1 VLRRRWPLALAGL
14 AAAAV
19 GLLGLLAWRLVQ
31 APIVL
36 GVLVPRIEAALGA
49 AVGSPVSVGGA
60 ALAWDG
66 ATRHLELRVEQVEVA
81 TSADE
86 ERAVVRSAALAV
98 EPWELLR
105 GRLVVAAVDVLE
117 PRLRILWRESG
128 GLELR
133 SGSTDQL
140 LPVLDSIFRRAAPGL
155 RRVGIRHGAGEI
167 ALDDTTWR
175 ADDVDIE
182 LRRERAGIGV
192 RGHLALE
199 VGAERVPVRLDGRYR
214 ATAVRLAIGFRGL
227 SPPAV
232 AAALPRLKSVAA
244 LILPLGGVVDL
255 RMDDELRL
263 HGARLRLASPG
274 GTLALV
280 PGSPLP
286 VGRTAVA
293 AILDRDAGRL
303 EIGRLAIDLAG
314 APAELR
320 AALAGL
326 EGAGSFEADGR
337 LGRLPVA
344 RLASC
349 WPEGLAPGARRV
361 VLARV
366 AGGELRDLQ
375 VRLAGRT
382 LDGRLETVD
391 GLAGGATFRQVALR
405 PVGALPPLA
414 GLAGTATF
422 SQAALDLDVAGG
434 TAGSLR
440 VERTAVR
447 VTGGS
452 GAPRV
457 AVDARLRGGVADAL
471 AALER
476 ISPLAGIELSRVR
489 GEVEARVVADVPLG
503 GPPPDLVALG
513 LRVTASLH
521 GLGVPRLVRGW
532 SLTGGELSLALEG
545 RRLALGGE
553 ANVEGVP
560 VTLDLTETL
569 GERGSRALVVRARL
583 DRAGRAALGL
593 DPGPL
598 LDGPVDVTARVAR
611 APDGADAVD
620 VDADLRDARVEL
632 PPLGASKPAGAPGEA
647 HARISARDG
656 EVLGVPRLALSI
668 PDATV
673 TARATRSTDGATWS
687 TVDADAVYTP
697 PGRKPRSGHLGVTL
711 RGRQLAIRSDDGGTL
726 FRVLG
731 KGSAAGGRLAID
743 GTIDLTQAGPPF
755 DARIELHDCTVTN
768 APLLARVATLGSLG
782 GIRQSLS
789 GGGLRLERL
798 TARLSQQGRMV
809 RVADA
814 AARGPALTAVVEGT
828 VDREADAV
836 DLRGTL
842 VPAYYGINTAPARLP
857 LIGGV
862 VAGAG
867 GGTLQAVDFRVH
879 GRASDPVVS
888 VEPLSVVTLPA
899 LRRLSAVLDRPA
911 APAPPDAPAQRGR

>member
-1 VLRRRWPLALAGL
+1 MLRRRWPLALAGL

-31 APIVL
+31 APIAL

-167 ALDDTTWR
+167 ALGDTTWR

-182 LRRERAGIGV
+182 LRRERDGIGV

-199 VGAERVPVRLDGRYR
+199 VGAERVPVRVDGRYR
-214 ATAVRLAIGFRGL
+214 AAAVRLAIGFRGL

-303 EIGRLAIDLAG
+303 EIGRLAVDLDG

-326 EGAGSFEADGR
+326 EGAGSFEAAGR

-344 RLASC
+344 RLAGAGRRGSLPAHVVRC
-349 WPEGLAPGARRV
+349 WPE
-361 VLARV
+361 
-366 AGGELRDLQ
+366 
-375 VRLAGRT
+375 
-382 LDGRLETVD
+382 
-391 GLAGGATFRQVALR
+391 
-405 PVGALPPLA
+405 
-414 GLAGTATF
+414 
-422 SQAALDLDVAGG
+422 SQAASSVMCRCAWRGG
-434 TAGSLR
+434 RSTAG
-440 VERTAVR
+440 
-447 VTGGS
+447 
-452 GAPRV
+452 PRRWT
-457 AVDARLRGGVADAL
+457 D
-471 AALER
+471 
-476 ISPLAGIELSRVR
+476 SQ
-489 GEVEARVVADVPLG
+489 
-503 GPPPDLVALG
+503 
-513 LRVTASLH
+513 
-521 GLGVPRLVRGW
+521 
-532 SLTGGELSLALEG
+532 
-545 RRLALGGE
+545 
-553 ANVEGVP
+553 
-560 VTLDLTETL
+560 
-569 GERGSRALVVRARL
+569 
-583 DRAGRAALGL
+583 
-593 DPGPL
+593 
-598 LDGPVDVTARVAR
+598 VAR
-611 APDGADAVD
+611 RSV
-620 VDADLRDARVEL
+620 RSRSE
-632 PPLGASKPAGAPGEA
+632 
-647 HARISARDG
+647 RSARFRHSPASP
-656 EVLGVPRLALSI
+656 ERRRSR
-668 PDATV
+668 
-673 TARATRSTDGATWS
+673 RAPWT
-687 TVDADAVYTP
+687 
-697 PGRKPRSGHLGVTL
+697 
-711 RGRQLAIRSDDGGTL
+711 
-726 FRVLG
+726 
-731 KGSAAGGRLAID
+731 
-743 GTIDLTQAGPPF
+743 
-755 DARIELHDCTVTN
+755 
-768 APLLARVATLGSLG
+768 
-782 GIRQSLS
+782 
-789 GGGLRLERL
+789 
-798 TARLSQQGRMV
+798 
-809 RVADA
+809 
-814 AARGPALTAVVEGT
+814 
-828 VDREADAV
+828 
-836 DLRGTL
+836 
-842 VPAYYGINTAPARLP
+842 
-857 LIGGV
+857 
-862 VAGAG
+862 
-867 GGTLQAVDFRVH
+867 
-879 GRASDPVVS
+879 
-888 VEPLSVVTLPA
+888 
-899 LRRLSAVLDRPA
+899 
-911 APAPPDAPAQRGR
+911 